1 VTMPLSIRVRSILV
15 AAGAFVVLMGPGCG
29 SKPPKP
35 SATIVSLAISPG
47 SVQAGGNATGTVAL
61 SNSDGGTVS
70 LSTAT
75 SGVTVPGSVTVN
87 AGSQTATFTVTVG
100 SGVASG
106 NVTVS
111 GTINGS
117 SASGTFSVSGGGGG
131 GVPTLVSVSLSSGS
145 VQGGNGVTGTVTLS
159 GNAPNGGLAVTL
171 SSNNAAAGVP
181 GSLTVSAGQSSATF
195 TINTT
200 VVGSATGVTISASF
214 SGVTQTATLNVTPAT
229 AAAPVASFTV
239 RANVGGTANE
249 CKFLGP
255 PATLDCTF
263 DASASTNA
271 ASYFW
276 RYSVGGNRIDPA
288 AQSSPVFRNPSTT
301 IAGNNC
307 GLFNGQTGGVPT
319 SLNMIV
325 TLTVRSAAGVDSA
338 PSQNNNVKVLP
349 SGTNC
354 GF

>member
-1 VTMPLSIRVRSILV
+1 VTMPLSIRVRSVLV
-15 AAGAFVVLMGPGCG
+15 AAGALVVLMGPGCG

-35 SATIVSLAISPG
+35 SAMIVSLAISPG
-47 SVQAGGNATGTVAL
+47 SVQAGGNATGTVSL

-100 SGVASG
+100 SSVASG
-106 NVTVS
+106 NVTVT

-131 GVPTLVSVSLSSGS
+131 VPTLVSVSVSSGS

-171 SSNNAAAGVP
+171 SSNNGAAGVP

-195 TINTT
+195 TVSTT
-200 VVGSATGVTISASF
+200 VVGSATGVMISASLN
-214 SGVTQTATLNVTPAT
+214 GVTQTATLNVTPVGAT
-229 AAAPVASFTV
+229 APVASFTV

-307 GLFNGQTGGVPT
+307 GLFNGQTGGGPT

-349 SGTNC
+349 SGTAC